1 MGLQHENWTQ
11 NPVSKHNSGEM
22 ESSTQSPSLFLEED
36 LFGAKSWRW
45 FRLPSHPVVAR
56 PLFLAAAAG
65 ASSPPPSLRGLTP
78 LSQSLATPVA
88 VGRRESASESG
99 LSNLEDFRR
108 KERERERFPY
118 DAMPLCGLYCV
129 LEQGSGVAKVCFR
142 LRGIGG
148 SLMI

>member
-11 NPVSKHNSGEM
+11 NPVSKHNSGKM

-56 PLFLAAAAG
+56 PLFLTAAAG

-78 LSQSLATPVA
+78 LSQSLATPVVA
-88 VGRRESASESG
+88 RRSEG
-99 LSNLEDFRR
+99 
-108 KERERERFPY
+108 ERERERTFQFGGFPPQREREKGFRM
-118 DAMPLCGLYCV
+118 MPCPYV
-129 LEQGSGVAKVCFR
+129 DYIVFWSKVHVFDSKVWE
-142 LRGIGG
+142 GP
-148 SLMI
+148 

>member
-56 PLFLAAAAG
+56 PLFLAVAAG
-65 ASSPPPSLRGLTP
+65 ASSPSPSLRGLTP

-108 KERERERFPY
+108 KEREKGFRM
-118 DAMPLCGLYCV
+118 MPCPCVDYIVFWSKVHVFDSKV
-129 LEQGSGVAKVCFR
+129 LEGP
-142 LRGIGG
+142 
-148 SLMI
+148 

>member
-11 NPVSKHNSGEM
+11 NPVSKHNSGET

-36 LFGAKSWRW
+36 LFGAKSGWRW

-65 ASSPPPSLRGLTP
+65 ASSPSPSLRGLTP

-88 VGRRESASESG
+88 VGRRESASERERTFQFG
-99 LSNLEDFRR
+99 GFPPQ
-108 KERERERFPY
+108 REREKGFRMMPCPY
-118 DAMPLCGLYCV
+118 VDYIVFWSKVHVFDLKV
-129 LEQGSGVAKVCFR
+129 LEGP
-142 LRGIGG
+142 
-148 SLMI
+148 